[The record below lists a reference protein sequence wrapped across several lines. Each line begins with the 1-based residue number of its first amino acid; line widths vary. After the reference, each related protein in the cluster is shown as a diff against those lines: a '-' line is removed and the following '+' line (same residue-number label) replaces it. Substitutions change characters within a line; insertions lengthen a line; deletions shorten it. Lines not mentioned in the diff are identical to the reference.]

1 MAGFLWK
8 RDRVSEVIRRYKD
21 LEKAFQ
27 SAVRRLGPSHEEEP
41 IRSLLGE
48 WRRHLIE
55 LAGSIS
61 GLAQKRTTHGRLTA
75 GGSNFPRESFA
86 AVSRSAREFDQ
97 RVTIGKGRRPSQ
109 TPPFREV
116 YRRHAKLGK
125 AIHSL
130 STPRVQ
136 RPQRIDL
143 EKDPAYEEARKLRQA
158 IRALD
163 KRAAK
168 NLSSEF
174 LRLENLAKWCER
186 IPIPDGGDP
195 RQLRRLAR
203 FYLASTITFQVWEI
217 RYRSDAPGR
226 PLNLLTITTE
236 LPDPELLERYDLGNG
251 HHIVYF
257 IAATIPRWHIVWKFS
272 WNDLSAW

>member
-8 RDRVSEVIRRYKD
+8 RDRGDEVVRRYRD

-27 SAVRRLGPSHEEEP
+27 SAVRRLGPGRQKEP

-48 WRRHLIE
+48 WRHHLID
-55 LAGSIS
+55 LGRSIQ
-61 GLAQKRTTHGRLTA
+61 GLAQERTTHGRITA
-75 GGSNFPRESFA
+75 GGANVLRDSFA
-86 AVSRSAREFDQ
+86 VVSRSAREFDQ
-97 RVTIGKGRRPSQ
+97 RVVIGKGRRPSE

-125 AIHSL
+125 AIQGL
-130 STPRVQ
+130 LTPRVQ

-143 EKDPAYEEARKLRQA
+143 EKDAAYEEARKLRQA

-163 KRAAK
+163 KRAK
-168 NLSSEF
+168 NLSSEY
-174 LRLENLAKWCER
+174 LRLENLAKWCGR
-186 IPIPDGGDP
+186 IPIYDWDDP

-203 FYLASTITFQVWEI
+203 FYVASTITLQVWEI
-217 RYRSDAPGR
+217 RYKPNAPGR
-226 PLNLLTITTE
+226 PLHLLTITTE
-236 LPDPELLERYDLGNG
+236 VPDPEFLRLCDPM
-251 HHIVYF
+251 HVHDVYYV
-257 IAATIPRWHIVWKFS
+257 AATLPRWHIVWKSS